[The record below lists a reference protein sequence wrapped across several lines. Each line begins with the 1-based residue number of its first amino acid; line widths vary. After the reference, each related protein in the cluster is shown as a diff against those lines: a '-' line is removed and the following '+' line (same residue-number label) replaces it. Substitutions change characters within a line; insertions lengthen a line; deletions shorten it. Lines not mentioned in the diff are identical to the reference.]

1 MPSTKKIFAE
11 SRARHSITHDS
22 LTEAVSKEIS
32 FYFWVELFS
41 YAKGTLIRSRFPILL
56 FF

>member
-41 YAKGTLIRSRFPILL
+41 YAKGTLIRSRFPILV